1 MSQRAGD
8 LGSILMGC
16 SNSYNLKKY
25 GSAEA
30 CLDAEFSNKNTIL
43 TYEEAKET
51 QDEQAKVRNQYIIY
65 GLIAVA
71 GYFAYKKFKK

>member
-8 LGSILMGC
+8 YGSILMGC

-25 GSAEA
+25 GSEEA
-30 CLDAEFSNKNTIL
+30 CLDAELPKSTMLTYKEQLEKEKKLKERNTIL
-43 TYEEAKET
+43 I
-51 QDEQAKVRNQYIIY
+51 VL
-65 GLIAVA
+65 LIVG

>member
-16 SNSYNLKKY
+16 SNSYNIKKY
-25 GSAEA
+25 GSEDA
-30 CLDAEFSNKNTIL
+30 CLDAELPKNTL
-43 TYEEAKET
+43 LSYEEIKEK
-51 QDEQAKVRNQYIIY
+51 EKKIHRRNTIVIFL
-65 GLIAVA
+65 LIVG

>member
-8 LGSILMGC
+8 FGSILMGC
-16 SNSYNLKKY
+16 ENSYNLKKY

-30 CLDAEFSNKNTIL
+30 CLDAELPKNTML
-43 TYEEAKET
+43 TYEEIKEK
-51 QDEQAKVRNQYIIY
+51 EKKVHRRNTIVIAL
-65 GLIAVA
+65 LIVA

>member
-30 CLDAEFSNKNTIL
+30 CLDAELPKNTLL
-43 TYEEAKET
+43 TYEEAKEK
-51 QDEQAKVRNQYIIY
+51 EKKVHRRNTIV
-65 GLIAVA
+65 IALFIV
-71 GYFAYKKFKK
+71 GGFIAYKKFKK